1 MNNSVEDSFS
11 ALLTEYRYWNP
22 DLENEV
28 QRPTYGTNGW
38 LTHTYQEKYT
48 GSESKEYMMAT
59 YKQHMWG
66 GGTYEYLGPVGNNVN
81 YLFGANFGNK
91 NGCGVVLDPA
101 KESWNP
107 VMDKL
112 VSRNPDGT
120 IEWCGPYAEDANAA
134 SGKGGWPGNDKI
146 ATNSAQINYNGS
158 TGMRGKGNVYGAC
171 FMAFANHF
179 WWDDDTD
186 RFYAWLI
193 NFSTA
198 GITTSHISMQIAV
211 MNTQQT
217 FFSPRFWRA
226 EWALTDSQ
234 DPKDDSQ
241 WHLIGDYTVPD
252 VSVWANTLYS
262 SITAYKY
269 INFELP
275 QEILGHDN
283 VYVRLRPTSDL
294 CSNGS
299 DYANARLH
307 ESSKGAALADQHA
320 SCLSY
325 FAIRYNK

>member
-1 MNNSVEDSFS
+1 
-11 ALLTEYRYWNP
+11 
-22 DLENEV
+22 
-28 QRPTYGTNGW
+28 
-38 LTHTYQEKYT
+38 
-48 GSESKEYMMAT
+48 
-59 YKQHMWG
+59 
-66 GGTYEYLGPVGNNVN
+66 
-81 YLFGANFGNK
+81 
-91 NGCGVVLDPA
+91 
-101 KESWNP
+101 
-107 VMDKL
+107 
-112 VSRNPDGT
+112 
-120 IEWCGPYAEDANAA
+120 
-134 SGKGGWPGNDKI
+134 
-146 ATNSAQINYNGS
+146 
-158 TGMRGKGNVYGAC
+158 
-171 FMAFANHF
+171 
-179 WWDDDTD
+179 
-186 RFYAWLI
+186 
-193 NFSTA
+193 
-198 GITTSHISMQIAV
+198 MQIAV